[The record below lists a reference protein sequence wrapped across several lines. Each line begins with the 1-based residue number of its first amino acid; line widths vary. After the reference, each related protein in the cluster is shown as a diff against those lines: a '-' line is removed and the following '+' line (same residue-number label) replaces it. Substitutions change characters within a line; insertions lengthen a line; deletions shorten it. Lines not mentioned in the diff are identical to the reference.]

1 MKTAIILALALC
13 ISSTVVLSQS
23 KTSGVATDNFE
34 AERTLAKLAVEAH
47 GGDKF
52 RRMRTLSLIGTVDVT
67 ASSMPQPIP
76 ATFVMI
82 FAGDRYRVELNNP
95 FQPIKQVFDGA
106 RTTTSVANGFTLPP
120 FNRVGFP
127 VLQRV
132 GDPGFA
138 ISSLP
143 ENKKKKRGFRITS
156 PEGYATDFY
165 LDDKTNQIKGYDSN
179 YDVNG
184 RSVST
189 VAEIDKI
196 RIVDGVSVPEKYV
209 QRFSIGEIV
218 LFANFNARQ
227 ITVNQEVAN
236 DVFVNVN

>member
-1 MKTAIILALALC
+1 MKTAIILSLA
-13 ISSTVVLSQS
+13 IFVSSTVVFARARPV
-23 KTSGVATDNFE
+23 GAATDNFE
-34 AERTLAKLAVEAH
+34 AEKALAKLAVEAH

-52 RRMRTLSLIGTVDVT
+52 RKMRTLSLIGTVDVT

-82 FAGDRYRVELNNP
+82 FAGDRYRFELNNP

-106 RTTTSVANGFTLPP
+106 RTTTSVASGFTLPP

-127 VLQRV
+127 VLQRA
-132 GDPGFA
+132 GDPGFV
-138 ISSLP
+138 ISSIP
-143 ENKKKKRGFRITS
+143 ENKKKKRGFRVTS

-165 LDDKTNQIKGYDSN
+165 VDEKTNQIKGFDSS

-184 RSVST
+184 RSVNT
-189 VAEIDKI
+189 VAEVDKI

-209 QRFSIGEIV
+209 QRFTIGEIV
-218 LFANFNARQ
+218 LFASFTAKQ

-236 DVFVNVN
+236 DVFASVN